1 MSTASLRETVLWS
14 AGLAGALAIGGGC
27 HSAAPPPP
35 PPPAV
40 TVAAVPTREITEW
53 DEVSGRFQAVDAV
66 EIRPRVSGYLRRVVF
81 TEGKEVKKGDVL
93 FEIDPRPYQAEL
105 ARAEAALDQARS
117 GATLAERDVE
127 RARRLVEVKAISQE
141 EFDGRVSGST
151 QGSASVRAAEA
162 IVTSARLNL
171 EWTQVRSPING
182 RVGRAEVTQGNLV
195 QAGPPAA
202 TLLTTVVSLD
212 PIYVYFETD
221 EPTFLKYSALARDGG
236 SGPGSRGA
244 RTPIAV
250 GLANED
256 GFPHTGYVDF
266 LDNQLDSKTGTIR
279 ARAVFSNKDRMF
291 TPGLFARLK
300 LAGSDRHSATLILD
314 RAVGTDQD
322 KKFVFVVK
330 ADNTVDYRPVQ
341 IGRLVD
347 GYRVVL
353 GGLQPGEKIV
363 INGLQRIRPGMHVT
377 PTVAAMRAD
386 SGTVSAGAV
395 R

>member
-1 MSTASLRETVLWS
+1 MSTASLRETVLLG
-14 AGLAGALAIGGGC
+14 AGLAGALATGC
-27 HSAAPPPP
+27 HSAPPPPP

-66 EIRPRVSGYLRRVVF
+66 EIRPRVSGYLHRVAF
-81 TEGKEVKKGDVL
+81 AEGKEVKRGEVL

-105 ARAEAALDQARS
+105 ARAQAALDQAKS

-141 EFDGRVSGST
+141 EFDGRVSAST

-162 IVTSARLNL
+162 MVTTARLNL

-182 RVGRAEVTQGNLV
+182 RVGRAEVTEGNLV
-195 QAGPPAA
+195 QSGPPAA

-212 PIYVYFETD
+212 PIYVYFESD
-221 EPTFLKYSALARDGG
+221 EPTFLKYMALARSGA
-236 SGPGSRGA
+236 GPGTRNA
-244 RTPIAV
+244 RTPITV
-250 GLANED
+250 GLANEA

-266 LDNQLDSKTGTIR
+266 LDNQLDPKTGTIR
-279 ARAVFSNKDRMF
+279 ARAVFSNKDRLF

-300 LAGSDRHSATLILD
+300 LAGSGRHAATLILD

-322 KKFVFVVK
+322 KKFVLIVK
-330 ADNTVDYRPVQ
+330 PDNTVDYRPVQ
-341 IGRLVD
+341 LGRLVD
-347 GYRVVL
+347 GYRIVL
-353 GGLQPGEKIV
+353 GGLEPGDKIV
-363 INGLQRIRPGMHVT
+363 INGLQRVRPGMHVT
-377 PTVAAMRAD
+377 PTVAEMRAD
-386 SGTVSAGAV
+386 AATVSAGAV
-395 R
+395 P

>member
-1 MSTASLRETVLWS
+1 MSIASLRETIFWG
-14 AGLAGALAIGGGC
+14 AGLAGALAIGCRG
-27 HSAAPPPP
+27 SAPPSP

-81 TEGKEVKKGDVL
+81 AEGKEVKKGDVL
-93 FEIDPRPYQAEL
+93 FEIDPRPYEAEL

-117 GATLAERDVE
+117 GATLAEHDVE
-127 RARRLVEVKAISQE
+127 RAKRLVEVKAISRE
-141 EFDGRVSGST
+141 EFDGRVSAST

-162 IVTSARLNL
+162 IVTSARLNR
-171 EWTQVRSPING
+171 EWTQVRSPISG
-182 RVGRAEVTQGNLV
+182 RVGRAEVTEGNLV

-202 TLLTTVVSLD
+202 TLLTTVVSLN

-221 EPTFLKYSALARDGG
+221 EPTFLRYSALARAG
-236 SGPGSRGA
+236 SGPNSRNA
-244 RTPIAV
+244 RAPIAA

-256 GFPHTGYVDF
+256 GFPHSGYIDF
-266 LDNQLDSKTGTIR
+266 IDNQLDPKTGTIR
-279 ARAVFSNKDRMF
+279 GRAVFSNEEGLF

-300 LAGSDRHSATLILD
+300 LAGSSRHSATLILD

-363 INGLQRIRPGMHVT
+363 INGLQRVRPGMHVT
-377 PTVAAMRAD
+377 PTVAAMRPD
-386 SGTVSAGAV
+386 SGSVSAGAV
-395 R
+395 P